1 MCSHFSGQLSMDRNA
16 GAQVEAKLNN
26 TVKQLQQSILEPDVE
41 GGDESAVFRRRQS
54 SAQDYTLAI
63 DHTASKT
70 VAALIGKC
78 RLFQALSPANREE
91 CAQLVKTLE
100 ELNVILTTIQVGNFT
115 TPGELQHRT
124 YIIRLL
130 L

>member
-1 MCSHFSGQLSMDRNA
+1 MDRSA
-16 GAQVEAKLNN
+16 SAHLEVKLNN

-41 GGDESAVFRRRQS
+41 GGDDSTVFRRRQS
-54 SAQDYTLAI
+54 SALDYTLAI

-78 RLFQALSPANREE
+78 RVFQALSPANREE

-100 ELNVILTTIQVGNFT
+100 ELYIILTTIQVGNTT
-115 TPGELQHRT
+115 TPATPKIALILD
-124 YIIRLL
+124 YLIIQEIFC
-130 L
+130 